1 MATATIDTPSD
12 PAAQSGFYYLCV
24 IALIVGAW
32 YISAPKIICNLGE
45 HRVLQRLYDRTIELS
60 THRHALW
67 VLAAVA
73 FIESSVFPIP
83 PDVLIIPMVLAAR
96 DKAWKIAAVCTVFS
110 VLGGLAGYGIGFF
123 LFDTIGQPLLDFY
136 GYGDKFAKFQG
147 YYNEWGAWIVGGA
160 GLTPFPYKV
169 ITIASG
175 VTQLD
180 PFVFTVASVLS
191 RGARFFIV
199 AGLLWYFG
207 QPIRVF
213 IEANLGKLTIAF
225 FVLLLGGFLALKLFH

>member
-1 MATATIDTPSD
+1 M
-12 PAAQSGFYYLCV
+12 
-24 IALIVGAW
+24 
-32 YISAPKIICNLGE
+32 ICNLGE
-45 HRVLQRLYDRTIELS
+45 YRVLQLLYDRTIELS
-60 THRHALW
+60 AHRHALW

-147 YYNEWGAWIVGGA
+147 YYNEWGAWIVSGA

-213 IEANLGKLTIAF
+213 IEAHLGKLTIAF